1 MKKSIV
7 VSFIAIVLIVLP
19 YLFAAVSTQGNSI
32 FGGFLL
38 NPKDGNSYLA
48 KMYEG
53 YQGEWLFTLPFN
65 VAKGNGHLLFTFYLF
80 LGHLAKWFHLPLI
93 WVFHIARIGSAGF
106 LLWAVSKFSACLFPD
121 SKAKADLFFL
131 ITTLGSG
138 MGWLLF
144 SFGIMTSD
152 LWVAEAYPFLS
163 MYVNPHFPLGLAL
176 MLCLLI
182 DSAVDISKRQLVR
195 LSILGVLLS
204 IILPFGIV
212 IIGMILGIRWLWNT
226 KTTLK
231 FQIPLDLLAILPGGF
246 WVGVQYLLPIKDPM
260 LKVWN
265 QQNLTPTPLIWD
277 WIVSFSPALLLMFV
291 ALNKAKFEENSNVW
305 KDTLIWV
312 AAATI
317 IQVIPFN
324 LQRRFLLGFYIP
336 LVAYAVQAIF
346 LVKKKV
352 RKWLI
357 PVVIAISLPTN
368 ILVIALGFFA
378 SQTQAVE
385 LYIRPSENQAYEW
398 IINNTGQDA
407 VILSSPETGA
417 RIPGRTGRRVVYGH
431 DFETV
436 NSAEM
441 KTEVEAFFKSPTSE
455 DQLNWANKNN
465 VDFIY
470 VGNQERNLMGEDIEL
485 SGIVVYRNDEVN
497 IYQLRKP

>member
-1 MKKSIV
+1 
-7 VSFIAIVLIVLP
+7 
-19 YLFAAVSTQGNSI
+19 
-32 FGGFLL
+32 
-38 NPKDGNSYLA
+38 
-48 KMYEG
+48 
-53 YQGEWLFTLPFN
+53 
-65 VAKGNGHLLFTFYLF
+65 
-80 LGHLAKWFHLPLI
+80 
-93 WVFHIARIGSAGF
+93 
-106 LLWAVSKFSACLFPD
+106 
-121 SKAKADLFFL
+121 
-131 ITTLGSG
+131 
-138 MGWLLF
+138 
-144 SFGIMTSD
+144 
-152 LWVAEAYPFLS
+152 
-163 MYVNPHFPLGLAL
+163 
-176 MLCLLI
+176 
-182 DSAVDISKRQLVR
+182 
-195 LSILGVLLS
+195 VLLS

-231 FQIPLDLLAILPGGF
+231 FQIPFDLLAILPGGI
-246 WVGVQYLLPIKDPM
+246 WVGIQYLLTIKDPM

-265 QQNLTPTPLIWD
+265 QQNVTPTPLIWD
-277 WIVSFSPALLLMFV
+277 WIVSFSPVLLLMFI
-291 ALNKAKFEENSNVW
+291 ALNKAKFEENSNIW
-305 KDTLIWV
+305 RDTLIWV

-346 LVKKKV
+346 LFKKKA

-378 SQTQAVE
+378 SQTQAAE
-385 LYIRPSENQAYEW
+385 LFIRPSENQAYEW
-398 IINNTGQDA
+398 IIKNTAQDA

-431 DFETV
+431 EFETV

-455 DQLNWANKNN
+455 DQLNWAKKNN

-470 VGNQERNLMGEDIEL
+470 VGNQERGLMGEDIEL

-497 IYQLRKP
+497 IYQLRTP